1 MVAPGPITP
10 ARRRCI
16 AALLH
21 RAATRALTPLKNM
34 GFQDW
39 QCRLAVMRFG
49 GNVDAAVSW
58 LVEGGAGSG
67 RDVEAEARRCALE
80 GAPLDVTRELES
92 LREVYT
98 LGFAQTSVDE
108 AIAEK
113 SGDMHAAVC
122 GLFTRGRD
130 RDGGGYVSSGA
141 GTGTSSAH
149 APSTPSENSPTNTTR
164 RTSGTNGGGSSSASE
179 VGDFAH
185 AHPPPPLGS
194 ASESNSNNSQQ
205 SAYGLFSVGGGGGGY
220 PAVSRMSHL
229 FGSGAD
235 EDATTQQQQQQQQQ
249 PPAASGS
256 LFSGGS
262 LFGNGSYSLFG
273 GN

>member
-80 GAPLDVTRELES
+80 GAPQRRGAPARQGRREQ
-92 LREVYT
+92 R
-98 LGFAQTSVDE
+98 
-108 AIAEK
+108 
-113 SGDMHAAVC
+113 
-122 GLFTRGRD
+122 
-130 RDGGGYVSSGA
+130 
-141 GTGTSSAH
+141 
-149 APSTPSENSPTNTTR
+149 
-164 RTSGTNGGGSSSASE
+164 
-179 VGDFAH
+179 
-185 AHPPPPLGS
+185 
-194 ASESNSNNSQQ
+194 
-205 SAYGLFSVGGGGGGY
+205 
-220 PAVSRMSHL
+220 
-229 FGSGAD
+229 
-235 EDATTQQQQQQQQQ
+235 
-249 PPAASGS
+249 
-256 LFSGGS
+256 
-262 LFGNGSYSLFG
+262 
-273 GN
+273 